1 MREKKRRE
9 KKKKNYYFLLVAGL
23 LVRCVVDPG
32 RHTYTTKTHTIR
44 FPLSFLLL
52 LLLFLPSQGPSSLP
66 PNRAEAVSSNWK
78 SWKRVTKCRLDCCTG
93 LYDHYVISRHDGK
106 SYNIITPIFSPT
118 HHSNV
123 WIGRYV
129 KTERFDRLTYV
140 VSTSLAKISKH
151 THPHTELS
159 SSASTSRTTV
169 KP

>member
-78 SWKRVTKCRLDCCTG
+78 SWKRVR
-93 LYDHYVISRHDGK
+93 
-106 SYNIITPIFSPT
+106 N
-118 HHSNV
+118 
-123 WIGRYV
+123 
-129 KTERFDRLTYV
+129 V
-140 VSTSLAKISKH
+140 VSIVVPGCTTIMLSLDTTEKATTSSH
-151 THPHTELS
+151 RS
-159 SSASTSRTTV
+159 SLQHITRTSGSDVTSRRNDSTG
-169 KP
+169 